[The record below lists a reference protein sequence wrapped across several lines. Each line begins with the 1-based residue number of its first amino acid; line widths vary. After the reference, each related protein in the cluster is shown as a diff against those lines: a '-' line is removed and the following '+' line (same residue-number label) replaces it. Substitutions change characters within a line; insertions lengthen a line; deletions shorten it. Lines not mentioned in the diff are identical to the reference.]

1 MSVSKVSERKW
12 RALSPQ
18 EAEAVSDLT
27 LQIRADVFDMKVMS
41 LENEESGTLACMIMA
56 AAGVG
61 AYPSIQ
67 DGIKRAVKIKKVFT
81 PDSEMHTYY
90 MEKFRKY
97 KLLYEKMYDF
107 K

>member
-1 MSVSKVSERKW
+1 MESIV
-12 RALSPQ
+12 ATGGG
-18 EAEAVSDLT
+18 AVSDLT

-81 PDSEMHTYY
+81 PDSEMHAYY

>member
-1 MSVSKVSERKW
+1 
-12 RALSPQ
+12 
-18 EAEAVSDLT
+18 
-27 LQIRADVFDMKVMS
+27 
-41 LENEESGTLACMIMA
+41 MIMA